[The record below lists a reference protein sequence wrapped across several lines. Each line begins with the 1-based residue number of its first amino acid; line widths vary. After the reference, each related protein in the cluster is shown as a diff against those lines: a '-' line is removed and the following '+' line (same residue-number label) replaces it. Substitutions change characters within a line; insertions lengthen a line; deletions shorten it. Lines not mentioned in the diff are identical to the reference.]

1 MHNLDN
7 VHNPLFYTR
16 ASKSPPQHFTRNPV
30 KCFFQV
36 YKGHP
41 QLLFL
46 CQKLF
51 LNLTNHKNS
60 VRGTSPWSES
70 KLHVINFYSIPHSSF
85 YHSQKPSSHDQAT
98 LSLYMS
104 HTQEH

>member
-1 MHNLDN
+1 MPHGHFPEFSTCPNLILHLMTF
-7 VHNPLFYTR
+7 VFPI
-16 ASKSPPQHFTRNPV
+16 FTLRPFSSIP
-30 KCFFQV
+30 FFQV

-60 VRGTSPWSES
+60 IRGTSPWSES

-85 YHSQKPSSHDQAT
+85 YHSLKNLHHMIKQLYPSI
-98 LSLYMS
+98 
-104 HTQEH
+104 